1 MFPAVAI
8 ALPART
14 AFKAPSLTR
23 SFRIA
28 APLLDGGRSTATPT
42 PSNSATS
49 RQHPRPTP
57 AQTTDPKV
65 SASQHNTRKSPE
77 QDQEEAEAARP
88 GPEAAEAHYGDAA
101 ATEGAFT
108 AQSDK
113 GRERKEAAKQGER

>member
-1 MFPAVAI
+1 MFHAVST
-8 ALPART
+8 ALPLRS

-28 APLLDGGRSTATPT
+28 GPLLNGGRSAATPP
-42 PSNSATS
+42 PSKSATS
-49 RQHPRPTP
+49 TQHPRPTP

-65 SASQHNTRKSPE
+65 SASEHNTTKSPE
-77 QDQEEAEAARP
+77 QDEKEAEAARP

-101 ATEGAFT
+101 PTEGAFT

-113 GRERKEAAKQGER
+113 GQERKEAAKQGEH